1 MDRPVFALKIEWQ
14 KNASGKVTCDAKS
27 GKLGAHQVEGAGGWH
42 QVLGRGAISAA
53 RVDVVDLGRM
63 TNDKG
68 IFIVLGSQNL
78 G

>member
-1 MDRPVFALKIEWQ
+1 MAGERIWQ
-14 KNASGKVTCDAKS
+14 GDSASWGRIR
-27 GKLGAHQVEGAGGWH
+27 LEGAGGWH

-68 IFIVLGSQNL
+68 VFIVLGSQNL